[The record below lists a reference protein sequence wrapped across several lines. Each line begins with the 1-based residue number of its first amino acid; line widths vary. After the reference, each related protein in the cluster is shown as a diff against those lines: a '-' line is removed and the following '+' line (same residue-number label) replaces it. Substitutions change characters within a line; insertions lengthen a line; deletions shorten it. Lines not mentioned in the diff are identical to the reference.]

1 MRQLV
6 FAANVVMCFVFL
18 AFTAVQYNDPDPYWW
33 MPMYGS
39 AALACFLRWRAKP
52 VRGLAVLVAL
62 VALVW
67 AGFLA
72 PDVVGKVSFSE
83 MFSSFRMISKVVE
96 EEREMFG
103 LLIVAGWMGV
113 LITGAGARFPRAAK
127 G

>member
-1 MRQLV
+1 MRAIV
-6 FAANVVMCFVFL
+6 SGANVVMFFVFV
-18 AFTAVQYNDPDPYWW
+18 AFAAVQYNDPDPYLW
-33 MPMYGS
+33 MPMYG
-39 AALACFLRWRAKP
+39 AAAVACLLAWRSKP
-52 VRGLAVLVAL
+52 VRVLAALVAL

-72 PDVVGKVSFSE
+72 PDVIGKVSFSE

-113 LITGAGARFPRAAK
+113 LITGAGTRTAARV

>member
-1 MRQLV
+1 MTQLV
-6 FAANVVMCFVFL
+6 FLANVVMFFVFL

-39 AALACFLRWRAKP
+39 AAVACWLRWRAKP
-52 VRGLAVLVAL
+52 VRGLAALVLL

-72 PDVVGKVSFSE
+72 PDVIGKVSFSE

-103 LLIVAGWMGV
+103 LFIVAGWMGV
-113 LITGAGARFPRAAK
+113 LITGAGARSPRRA
-127 G
+127 GD